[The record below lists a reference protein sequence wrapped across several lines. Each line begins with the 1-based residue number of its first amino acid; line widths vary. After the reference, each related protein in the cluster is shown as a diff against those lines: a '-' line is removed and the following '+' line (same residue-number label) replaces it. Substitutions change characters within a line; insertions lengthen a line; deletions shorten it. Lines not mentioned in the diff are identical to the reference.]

1 MSQATQQVLPTIDEE
16 TPFHKGDAMSTQE
29 VVEHESDFV
38 AQKPSNDMNK
48 GSENML
54 PTIGETQIHEGN
66 TRNSEEKMV
75 VVENQSDVQTSPKP
89 SDDMIIKNT
98 YNMPLRDEE
107 VEGSEKK
114 DEANEEHQGALATT
128 EVQDKVDK
136 GTGKATRNANKAQS
150 IQGRVQGT
158 EGVRDPGYCL
168 GHEVHAVMLYC
179 GACETVHGAGSKV
192 YRQDDKKLGGQD
204 IVSSV
209 AVLKKPK
216 SGLLNLLANIMPL
229 PCDLEVQVNGDQ
241 TFVLSKEILL
251 PRCGRLLK
259 EYRRA
264 LKAHRQ
270 RQEGGG
276 ITSVRML
283 LLDMPGGAKAF
294 ELVARFCYKESGWMK
309 MGPNNVALMRCAAEY
324 LEMSEEYGVDNLLQ
338 CTEAFL
344 STIAMWSWKDI
355 LILLSSCE
363 SLLPFAEKSGLIQL
377 CVDSLAL
384 KASYH
389 DSSPSVY
396 PSSFNSPTQ
405 CSISPTPK
413 PSALNRIRRS
423 PKIKSS
429 SAHFI
434 GKSINRN
441 QSPSFPCSP
450 DPCCRTLASQSNS
463 PSNHCN
469 AKHNWWFEDMS
480 SLSMYMMER
489 VVMAMQTHCINN
501 KHISKVLL
509 RYLEA
514 SLPLLGYSSLSI
526 GIEKGDANEK
536 TFREYAQRVQ
546 REVLESVVRLLH
558 RLEWASV
565 PVKSLFELR
574 RVSITMSASRP
585 CRRQIEEMIG
595 CQLHRATL
603 DNILTPRANG
613 RDRRSC
619 LYDVDLVLRLLKFFL
634 HGEAVAKLQGG
645 SGDNA
650 DLDPVVELELKYG
663 YNGAYEPAPIRV
675 VGTLIDKYLAE
686 VAPDSYLKAS
696 KFSELAEALPSTAR
710 DTHDGLYKALDIYLQ
725 AHPSIPTEDAIQ
737 VCRPVDFDKL
747 SFETCKHVLENP
759 RIPAWVSFR
768 VLALQQ
774 DKLRAALGTGLPGSR
789 RTSSEDAHQCPPLA
803 TEYVTVVRQNEEL
816 RSDLRTMQAKINKLE
831 KVCKG
836 LKSQMSQ
843 DVWLSC

>member
-1 MSQATQQVLPTIDEE
+1 
-16 TPFHKGDAMSTQE
+16 
-29 VVEHESDFV
+29 
-38 AQKPSNDMNK
+38 
-48 GSENML
+48 
-54 PTIGETQIHEGN
+54 
-66 TRNSEEKMV
+66 
-75 VVENQSDVQTSPKP
+75 
-89 SDDMIIKNT
+89 
-98 YNMPLRDEE
+98 
-107 VEGSEKK
+107 
-114 DEANEEHQGALATT
+114 
-128 EVQDKVDK
+128 
-136 GTGKATRNANKAQS
+136 
-150 IQGRVQGT
+150 
-158 EGVRDPGYCL
+158 
-168 GHEVHAVMLYC
+168 
-179 GACETVHGAGSKV
+179 
-192 YRQDDKKLGGQD
+192 
-204 IVSSV
+204 
-209 AVLKKPK
+209 
-216 SGLLNLLANIMPL
+216 MPL

-276 ITSVRML
+276 ITSARML
-283 LLDMPGGAKAF
+283 LHDMPGGAKAF

-338 CTEAFL
+338 CTEALL
-344 STIAMWSWKDI
+344 STIAMWSWKDT

-363 SLLPFAEKSGLIQL
+363 SFLPFAEKSGLIQL
-377 CVDSLAL
+377 CVDSLAV

-389 DSSPSVY
+389 DSSPSAY

-405 CSISPTPK
+405 CSISPAPK

-423 PKIKSS
+423 PKIKSN
-429 SAHFI
+429 SAHFN
-434 GKSINRN
+434 GKSLNRN
-441 QSPSFPCSP
+441 QSPSCPCSP
-450 DPCCRTLASQSNS
+450 DPNCYQTLTSQSNS
-463 PSNHCN
+463 PCN

-526 GIEKGDANEK
+526 GVEKDDANEK
-536 TFREYAQRVQ
+536 TFKEYAHRVQ

-558 RLEWASV
+558 HLEWASV
-565 PVKSLFELR
+565 PVRSLFELR
-574 RVSITMSASRP
+574 RVSITMSASRS

-619 LYDVDLVLRLLKFFL
+619 LYDVNLVLRLLKIFL
-634 HGEAVAKLQGG
+634 HGEAVAKLQGEFV
-645 SGDNA
+645 DNG
-650 DLDPVVELELKYG
+650 DLDPVLELELKYG
-663 YNGAYEPAPIRV
+663 YNSAYESAPISV

-686 VAPDSYLKAS
+686 VAPDSYLKAC

-725 AHPSIPTEDAIQ
+725 AHPRIPTEDTIQ
-737 VCRPVDFDKL
+737 VCRAVDFDKL
-747 SFETCKHVLENP
+747 SFETCKYVMENP

-774 DKLRAALGTGLPGSR
+774 DKLRAALGLGLPGSR
-789 RTSSEDAHQCPPLA
+789 RTSSEDANQCPPLA

-816 RSDLRTMQAKINKLE
+816 KSDLRTMQAKINELE
-831 KVCKG
+831 KLCQSMGPWVQTEVTVQSASIYQAFILID
-836 LKSQMSQ
+836 LKENLYLGTKLLWRESNQEQCRYFHVLGSFSRFLYAVDKYSDWSPTVEEFTVLDASMNAM
-843 DVWLSC
+843 L